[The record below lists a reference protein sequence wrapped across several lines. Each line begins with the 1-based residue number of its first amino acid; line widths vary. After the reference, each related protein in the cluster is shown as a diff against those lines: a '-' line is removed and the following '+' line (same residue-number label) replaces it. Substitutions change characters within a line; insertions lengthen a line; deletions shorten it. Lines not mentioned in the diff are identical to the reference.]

1 MILLIDFDSIIYK
14 SVYKVVSIKQ
24 MREAI
29 LNYGKQSAK
38 DWLKQEVYN
47 EGINRCENELLKM
60 QNYVQGIFFGEITGV
75 ELYITRNK
83 NCFRKKLSSDYKAKR
98 KKNNYVWLIRE
109 HYSFNDAFFSD
120 TLEADDLIANRVNEL
135 GKDKCIIVSL
145 DKDLKTIGGWLWSYQ
160 KIAEKDMKGD
170 LCLTEFGYKNMIF
183 KYDSVDYISDEDASL
198 FFWQQMLMGDSG
210 DGISGIKPIT
220 AIEKKNILKETGFN
234 LFCKVGEVSAK
245 KILKDSNNHFI
256 TVAREYLKRKQKN
269 EFWINY
275 KLLKLGKP

>member
-1 MILLIDFDSIIYK
+1 MILLIDFDSVIYK
-14 SVYKVVSIKQ
+14 SVYKIVSISQ

-29 LNYGKQSAK
+29 INYGKAGAK
-38 DWLKQEVYN
+38 EWIKQEVYN
-47 EGINRCENELLKM
+47 ESINRCENELLKM

-109 HYSFNDAFFSD
+109 HYSFNDAIFSD
-120 TLEADDLIANRVNEL
+120 TLEADDLIADRVNEL

-145 DKDLKTIGGWLWSYQ
+145 DKDLRTIGGWLWSYQ
-160 KIAEKDMKGD
+160 KIAEKDMNGN
-170 LCLTEFGYKNMIF
+170 LCLNEFGYKNMIF
-183 KYDSVDYISDEDASL
+183 KYDSVDYISDEEASL

-210 DGISGIKPIT
+210 DGIGGLKKVGIKT
-220 AIEKKNILKETGFN
+220 AE
-234 LFCKVGEVSAK
+234 

-256 TVAREYLKRKQKN
+256 KVAREYIQRNQKN
-269 EFWINY
+269 DFWINHR
-275 KLLKLGKP
+275 LLKLGN

>member
-14 SVYKVVSIKQ
+14 SVYKVVSISQ

-29 LNYGKQSAK
+29 DNYGKESAK
-38 DWLKQEVYN
+38 EWIKQEVYN
-47 EGINRCENELLKM
+47 ESINRCENELLKM

-109 HYSFNDAFFSD
+109 HYSFNDAIFSD

-135 GKDKCIIVSL
+135 GRDKCIIVSL

-160 KIAEKDMKGD
+160 KIAEKDIKGN
-170 LCLTEFGYKNMIF
+170 LCLNEFGYKNMIF
-183 KYDSVDYISDEDASL
+183 KYDSVDYISDED
-198 FFWQQMLMGDSG
+198 
-210 DGISGIKPIT
+210 GISGIKPIT
-220 AIEKKNILKETGFN
+220 AIEKKQILEETGFN
-234 LFCKVGEVSAK
+234 LLCKVGEVSAK

-256 TVAREYLKRKQKN
+256 TVAREYLKRNQKN

-275 KLLKLGKP
+275 KLLKLGKPL